1 MTRTSRL
8 RFIESLRLPDGR
20 RFAEVM
26 VPFQQRDFE
35 AMCNGSA
42 RHFFIERARGSS
54 KTADAA
60 ALGVAVLFAGPSGGR
75 IIAAAVDRDQ
85 GALLHEAAAGW
96 IRRTPPLDRAARIER
111 WKITVPQRDTSLL
124 ILAADAPSSWGYAP
138 SRVIIDEFSEWPES
152 AESLWVSL
160 WSSLPKRRGSA
171 VVITTPGWNRDS
183 LAYRVRTIAQR
194 DPSWHSSVTHEPAP
208 WLDPETL
215 EEQKRMLPVHVFE
228 RLFLG
233 RWTDAGGA
241 YLTFREVQTVFTDA
255 LPEDPG
261 PRVIGCDLGVSRD
274 SAAVALVRRAG
285 QILCV
290 EGVYSWIPRTNTRVD
305 LQEVQD
311 EIEVLAKRSGA
322 RVLLE
327 EWQGGLM
334 AAQLRTRGGMVE
346 EGKPTAEGRGPRF
359 SRLLDVVR

>member
-54 KTADAA
+54 K
-60 ALGVAVLFAGPSGGR
+60 
-75 IIAAAVDRDQ
+75 
-85 GALLHEAAAGW
+85 
-96 IRRTPPLDRAARIER
+96 
-111 WKITVPQRDTSLL
+111 
-124 ILAADAPSSWGYAP
+124 AADAPSSWGYAP

-194 DPSWHSSVTHEPAP
+194 DPSWHFSATQEPAP

-215 EEQKRMLPVHVFE
+215 EQQKRRLPSHVFE

-285 QILCV
+285 
-290 EGVYSWIPRTNTRVD
+290 
-305 LQEVQD
+305 
-311 EIEVLAKRSGA
+311 
-322 RVLLE
+322 
-327 EWQGGLM
+327 
-334 AAQLRTRGGMVE
+334 
-346 EGKPTAEGRGPRF
+346 
-359 SRLLDVVR
+359 